1 MKRAAISG
9 RGPFLV
15 KLLFVCTGN
24 ICRSSTADGIMRARI
39 AAANLGDRMSCE
51 SAGTHGYHVGDPPD
65 SRSIAMARQHGI
77 DISMLRARKVVAA
90 DLDTFDVIA
99 VMEQAHRRHLLALRS
114 APPRAEIRLLPSF
127 FGLENEVP
135 DPYYD
140 DKSFLSVY
148 RLIERGVDAMFAE
161 LRHRFKLED

>member
-1 MKRAAISG
+1 MSL
-9 RGPFLV
+9 LV

-24 ICRSSTADGIMRARI
+24 ICRSPTADGIMRARVQ
-39 AAANLGDRMSCE
+39 AAGLSHKILCD

-65 SRSIAMARQHGI
+65 SRSIAMAKQNGVT
-77 DISMLRARKVVAA
+77 ISGLRARKVVAT
-90 DLDTFDVIA
+90 DLDEFDVIA
-99 VMEQAHRRHLLALRS
+99 VMEHAHRRHLLALRPE
-114 APPRAEIRLLPSF
+114 PPRAEIRLLPSF
-127 FGLENEVP
+127 FGLDAEVP

-161 LRHRFKLED
+161 VKHRFKLEG